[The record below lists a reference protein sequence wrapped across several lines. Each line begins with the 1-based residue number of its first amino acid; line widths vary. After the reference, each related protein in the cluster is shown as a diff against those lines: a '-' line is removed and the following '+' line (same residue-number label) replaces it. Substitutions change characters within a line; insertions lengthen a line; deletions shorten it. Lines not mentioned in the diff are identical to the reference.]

1 MTHTCT
7 KVTVR
12 QRAIRNNRISLY
24 LDYYPA
30 VRNPETMQ
38 MSRRE
43 YLGIYIYA
51 HPKNEME
58 REFNNVMLN
67 KAETI
72 RCIRVQSLINEEFGF
87 LDKTKMKADFLGY
100 FIKMCRNKDQKWQFV
115 YQHFYNFVKGHC
127 TFGDVNVNLCKRFR
141 EYLLNA
147 KQLKHNSRPIS
158 LNSASGYYST
168 FRGLLK
174 IAYRDKWFRENINDY
189 LDKIEPKDV
198 KKEYLTLDEVKQLA
212 ATPCDIPVLK
222 AASLFACLTGLRIS
236 DILNLQWEDFTIAPD
251 QGYCL
256 RIRTQKTQTETTLP
270 ISYEA
275 YELCGTPDTGKVFKG
290 LQRSMINYPLKNWL
304 KKAGITKLDKIAYI
318 INEYLSLG
326 VSPKKISFSSIWY
339 KDIKTRVIREDILK
353 QKSIYSL
360 AGLFFIR
367 NDIFGGSSDFTQDS
381 DTRLLNQIRNAM
393 GHRAINIT
401 DNGAIDDSGFILKI
415 SRADFEKAS
424 MSLIHSVKQAIFC
437 LTNMINHIEYDKK
450 LRIKSQDQIIIPQH
464 VESIRDDDKI

>member
-58 REFNNVMLN
+58 REFNNDMLN
-67 KAETI
+67 KAEAI

-87 LDKTKMKADFLGY
+87 LDKTKQKADFLAY
-100 FIKMCRNKDQKWQFV
+100 FKKMCRSKDQKWTFV
-115 YQHFYNFVKGHC
+115 YQHFYNFVKGQC
-127 TFGDVNVNLCKRFR
+127 TFGEVNVDLCKKFR

-147 KQLKHNSRPIS
+147 KQLKHSNRPIS

-174 IAYRDKWFRENINDY
+174 IAYRDKWLRENINDY
-189 LDKIEPKDV
+189 LDKIEPQDV

-236 DILNLQWEDFTIAPD
+236 DILNLQWEDFAIAPD

-256 RIRTQKTQTETTLP
+256 RIRTQKTQTEATLP

-290 LQRSMINYPLKNWL
+290 LKRSMINYPLKNWL
-304 KKAGITKLDKIAYI
+304 KKAGITKPITFHGFRHSYAVI
-318 INEYLSLG
+318 QISLG
-326 VSPKKISFSSIWY
+326 T
-339 KDIKTRVIREDILK
+339 DIYMEN
-353 QKSIYSL
+353 SL
-360 AGLFFIR
+360 TIAPLR
-367 NDIFGGSSDFTQDS
+367 
-381 DTRLLNQIRNAM
+381 
-393 GHRAINIT
+393 
-401 DNGAIDDSGFILKI
+401 
-415 SRADFEKAS
+415 
-424 MSLIHSVKQAIFC
+424 SL
-437 LTNMINHIEYDKK
+437 
-450 LRIKSQDQIIIPQH
+450 
-464 VESIRDDDKI
+464 

>member
-58 REFNNVMLN
+58 REFNNDMLN
-67 KAETI
+67 KAEAI

-87 LDKTKMKADFLGY
+87 LDKTKQKADFLAY
-100 FIKMCRNKDQKWQFV
+100 FKKMCRSKDQKWTFV
-115 YQHFYNFVKGHC
+115 YQHFYNFVKGQC
-127 TFGDVNVNLCKRFR
+127 TFGEVNVDLCKKFR

-147 KQLKHNSRPIS
+147 KQLKHSNRPIS

-174 IAYRDKWFRENINDY
+174 IAYREKS
-189 LDKIEPKDV
+189 
-198 KKEYLTLDEVKQLA
+198 
-212 ATPCDIPVLK
+212 
-222 AASLFACLTGLRIS
+222 ASLFACLTGLRIS
-236 DILNLQWEDFTIAPD
+236 DILNLQWEDFAIAPD

-256 RIRTQKTQTETTLP
+256 RIRTQKTQTEATLP

-290 LQRSMINYPLKNWL
+290 LKRSMINYPLKNWL
-304 KKAGITKLDKIAYI
+304 KKAGITKPITFHGFRHSYAVI
-318 INEYLSLG
+318 QISLG
-326 VSPKKISFSSIWY
+326 TDIYTVSKMLTHKNVSTTQIYADLVNVKKRETANKIS
-339 KDIKTRVIREDILK
+339 LK
-353 QKSIYSL
+353 
-360 AGLFFIR
+360 
-367 NDIFGGSSDFTQDS
+367 
-381 DTRLLNQIRNAM
+381 
-393 GHRAINIT
+393 
-401 DNGAIDDSGFILKI
+401 
-415 SRADFEKAS
+415 
-424 MSLIHSVKQAIFC
+424 
-437 LTNMINHIEYDKK
+437 
-450 LRIKSQDQIIIPQH
+450 
-464 VESIRDDDKI
+464 